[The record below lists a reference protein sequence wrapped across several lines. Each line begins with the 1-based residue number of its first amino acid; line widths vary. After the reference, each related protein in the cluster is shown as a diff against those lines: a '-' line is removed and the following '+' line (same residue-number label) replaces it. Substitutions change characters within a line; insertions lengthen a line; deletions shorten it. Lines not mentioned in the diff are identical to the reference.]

1 MCGASGGGD
10 CLESG
15 VESSEGD
22 DVSFHEPLAD
32 VLRETFGE
40 G

>member
-1 MCGASGGGD
+1 MCGESGGGD

-15 VESSEGD
+15 VESSEGY
-22 DVSFHEPLAD
+22 DVALHEPLAD

-40 G
+40 C